1 MARIIKCGKAA
12 CPNRHS
18 SGQCALEFVSID
30 ENGVCNGWNKFIRH
44 QMNSCYTY
52 SPVEVSDVI
61 EEKELIKNE
70 QVDEGRNDSES
81 QNDVPVDESK
91 ESSSEEKCE

>member
-1 MARIIKCGKAA
+1 MVRIIKCSKAA
-12 CPNRHS
+12 CQNCHN
-18 SGQCALEFVSID
+18 GQCSLEFVSID

-44 QMNSCYTY
+44 QMNSRYTY

-70 QVDEGRNDSES
+70 QVDE
-81 QNDVPVDESK
+81 
-91 ESSSEEKCE
+91 

>member
-1 MARIIKCGKAA
+1 MARIIKCGKAM
-12 CPNRHS
+12 CQNRHS
-18 SGQCALEFVSID
+18 SGQCSLEFVSID

-44 QMNSCYTY
+44 QTNSLYTY

-81 QNDVPVDESK
+81 QNNVPVDEST